1 MTAAA
6 RPRPRSRPVARPRGS
21 NPPGAGYQCWLDAG
35 GGTPSYDADRYL
47 ALLRDRG
54 ILKPRRGLV
63 EILDVT
69 LDRVKAAHSGE
80 TLASVLV
87 DELGKDGW
95 RIHDVVLCVRPGDP
109 IGIGRPMTPEE
120 EKQVGIWEGR

>member
-1 MTAAA
+1 M
-6 RPRPRSRPVARPRGS
+6 
-21 NPPGAGYQCWLDAG
+21 
-35 GGTPSYDADRYL
+35 

-54 ILKPRRGLV
+54 ILKPRRGLI
-63 EILDVT
+63 EILGAVLIDWSEEPY
-69 LDRVKAAHSGE
+69 DSDAVKESAARFAP
-80 TLASVLV
+80 LLV